1 VQGQKEHAKIGCNS
15 GIARFFY
22 ADCLSKLIFIRFY
35 HMPISETWLL
45 PDGVADVLPEQ
56 AQVIEHIRRQAL
68 DFLAQRGYQL
78 VYTPFIEYLE
88 SLSSLSTLNHD
99 LDLVTFK
106 IIDQISGRLLGVR
119 ADMTPQVARID
130 AHVRPV
136 AGVARY
142 CYAGTILHTKPQG
155 LAASRTPLQLGAE
168 LYGHQSL
175 DADLEMIDSMLGVLA
190 VAGYQQQ
197 LHIDLG
203 HVGLFRSLVK
213 LAALSTDQE
222 LALSELYQRKA
233 LPELKLYTAEL
244 NFGQDFYQL
253 GRLSSDLDALSAS
266 LSASVLADADFQA
279 AWCSLNTTIAQ
290 LKIRWPDVQI
300 GIDVVELRSY
310 HYHTGLMFAV
320 YGPNQALPLAQ
331 GGRYDGI
338 GEHFGRARP
347 ATGFSC
353 DLYKLVAGRYQN
365 STLIVAPAERSA
377 DLLATIARLRA
388 EGQHVVQLLG
398 NDPLSSVPQASH
410 QLVDGT
416 DGWQIKAI

>member
-1 VQGQKEHAKIGCNS
+1 
-15 GIARFFY
+15 
-22 ADCLSKLIFIRFY
+22 
-35 HMPISETWLL
+35 MPIKETWLL

-56 AQVIEHIRRQAL
+56 AQVIEQMRRQAL

-88 SLSSLSTLNHD
+88 SLSSLSTVNHD

-106 IIDQISGRLLGVR
+106 LIDQISGRLLGVR

-130 AHVRPV
+130 AHVRPLE
-136 AGVARY
+136 GVARY

-168 LYGHQSL
+168 LYGHQGI

-190 VAGYQQQ
+190 LAGHQQH
-197 LHIDLG
+197 LHLDLG

-213 LAALSTDQE
+213 LAGLTSAQE
-222 LALSELYQRKA
+222 LQLSELYQRKA
-233 LPELKLYTAEL
+233 LAELKQFTQTLAL
-244 NFGQDFYQL
+244 GDDFYEL
-253 GRLSSDLDALSAS
+253 GHFSSDLPALEQHLSAVVLNDTAFKAALDS
-266 LSASVLADADFQA
+266 LH
-279 AWCSLNTTIAQ
+279 TTVAQ
-290 LKIRWPDVQI
+290 IRSRWPEVQV

-310 HYHTGLMFAV
+310 HYHTGLMFAA
-320 YGPNQALPLAQ
+320 YGPNSAMPLAQ

-365 STLIVAPAERSA
+365 LQLIVAPAERSEE
-377 DLLATIARLRA
+377 LLASIAALRA
-388 EGQHVVQLLG
+388 EGRVVIQLLG
-398 NDPLSSVPQASH
+398 DDQLSSVPQATH
-410 QLVDGT
+410 QLSNT
-416 DGWQIKAI
+416 AQGWQLQSI